1 MKYSLK
7 NKTKLMVLTI
17 LQFLFYSSIG
27 YADTIKV
34 YVNGQ
39 NKKVL
44 TEEEYSKIDN
54 NEKGKY
60 KPVIIDENN
69 KTYTIN
75 IDNGLHYFSIRPS
88 ITDGNINN
96 DGAKME
102 ASMAIGPDALA
113 NKTNSMAIGLN
124 AQALYDNSMA
134 IGIGAKADMQCSH
147 SIGMGAYA
155 AGYSSNAIGYQATT
169 LGFFSTAVGTQANAF
184 DTMSTA
190 LGAGSYAI
198 NSASTALGGS
208 SYAGEI
214 STTVGAMS
222 KAFGKGSVTL
232 GAASYVGDKQKE
244 EEYIKYNNLQYYY
257 NQLIQKDEIKKK
269 YKKEFDEIAK
279 IDQNKENKKWYIES
293 MKLRAKI
300 LAEDNNSIEFG
311 TAIGLASKVYN
322 SYGVALGAFSTT
334 KEIKNK
340 GYLTNQETKD
350 VYAVSVGG
358 ENLKRRIQGLADGA
372 EDDEAVT
379 VAQLKKVQ
387 KSIQNQG
394 TNEKYIK
401 DNYYNKTEVDKKI
414 DFTLGGV
421 ANAVAIANLPNVS
434 GDKKFSL
441 AASYGYYGS
450 SHSVAIG
457 FSGINDKQN
466 FTYKLSG
473 SVNTK
478 GNLALGV
485 GAGVMLGDVDGHNID
500 KLNVKKLTKK
510 LEFANEKIEK
520 YEKRQQEIDK
530 KIKELS
536 EYKENSEKRIK
547 ELEKKLENLIKNK

>member
-1 MKYSLK
+1 MRYSLK
-7 NKTKLMVLTI
+7 YKTKLMVLTI

-44 TEEEYSKIDN
+44 TEEEYAKIDN

-60 KPVIIDENN
+60 KTVIIDENN
-69 KTYTIN
+69 KSYTIN
-75 IDNGLHYFSIRPS
+75 IDNGLHYFSTFPNNPQS
-88 ITDGNINN
+88 EKFANYNN
-96 DGAKME
+96 DGARGDG
-102 ASMAIGPDALA
+102 SMAIGYDTRALGLGA
-113 NKTNSMAIGLN
+113 MAVGN
-124 AQALYDNSMA
+124 RAYAE
-134 IGIGAKADMQCSH
+134 KADDS
-147 SIGMGAYA
+147 SIGYEAYA
-155 AGYSSNAIGYQATT
+155 AGHSSNAIGYQATT
-169 LGFFSTAVGTQANAF
+169 LGFLSTAVGTQANAF
-184 DTMSTA
+184 DMMSTA

-232 GAASYVGDKQKE
+232 GVTSYVGDKQKE
-244 EEYIKYNNLQYYY
+244 EEYIKYNNIQYYY
-257 NQLIQKDEIKKK
+257 NQLIQNDEIKKK

-311 TAIGLASKVYN
+311 TAIGVASKVYN
-322 SYGVALGAFSTT
+322 SYGVALGSFSTT

-340 GYLTNQETKD
+340 GYLTDQKTKD
-350 VYAVSVGG
+350 VYAVSVG
-358 ENLKRRIQGLADGA
+358 EEKIKRRIQGLADGA

-379 VAQLKKVQ
+379 VAQLKKLQ

-394 TNEKYIK
+394 ANE
-401 DNYYNKTEVDKKI
+401 EVDKKI
-414 DFTLGGV
+414 EGINKKSDLALSGV
-421 ANAVAIANLPNVS
+421 SNAVAIANLPNVS

-450 SHSVAIG
+450 YHAIAIG
-457 FSGINDKQN
+457 FSGTNDKQN

-473 SVNTK
+473 SVNNK
-478 GNLALGV
+478 GNLALGI

-500 KLNVKKLTKK
+500 KLNVKKLTEK

-530 KIKELS
+530 KIKELI

-547 ELEKKLENLIKNK
+547 ELEKKLEILIKNK

>member
-7 NKTKLMVLTI
+7 YKTKLMVLTI

-44 TEEEYSKIDN
+44 TEEEYAKIDN

-75 IDNGLHYFSIRPS
+75 IDNGLHYFSTFPNNPQS
-88 ITDGNINN
+88 EKFVNYNN
-96 DGAKME
+96 DGARGDG
-102 ASMAIGPDALA
+102 SMAIGYDTRALGLGA
-113 NKTNSMAIGLN
+113 MAVGN
-124 AQALYDNSMA
+124 RAYAE
-134 IGIGAKADMQCSH
+134 KADDS
-147 SIGMGAYA
+147 SIGYEAYA
-155 AGYSSNAIGYQATT
+155 AGHSSNAIGYQATT
-169 LGFFSTAVGTQANAF
+169 LGFLSTAVGTQANAF
-184 DTMSTA
+184 DMMSTA

-232 GAASYVGDKQKE
+232 GVTSYVGDKQKE
-244 EEYIKYNNLQYYY
+244 EEYIKYNNIQYYY
-257 NQLIQKDEIKKK
+257 NQLIQNDEIKKK

-311 TAIGLASKVYN
+311 TAIGVASKVYN
-322 SYGVALGAFSTT
+322 SYGVALGSFSTT

-340 GYLTNQETKD
+340 GYLTDQKTKD
-350 VYAVSVGG
+350 VYAVSVG
-358 ENLKRRIQGLADGA
+358 EEKIKRRIQGLADGA

-450 SHSVAIG
+450 YHAIAIG

-473 SVNTK
+473 SVNNK
-478 GNLALGV
+478 GNLALGI

-500 KLNVKKLTKK
+500 KLNVKKLTEK

-530 KIKELS
+530 KIKELI

>member
-44 TEEEYSKIDN
+44 TEEEYGKIDN

-69 KTYTIN
+69 KSYTIN

-113 NKTNSMAIGLN
+113 SKTNSMAIGLN

-134 IGIGAKADMQCSH
+134 IGIGAKVDMQCSH

-169 LGFFSTAVGTQANAF
+169 LGFFSTAVGTQATAF

-190 LGAGSYAI
+190 LGTGSYAI
-198 NSASTALGGS
+198 NQYSTALGGS
-208 SYAGEI
+208 SYAGEN

-244 EEYIKYNNLQYYY
+244 EEYNKYNGILGYY
-257 NQLIQKDEIKKK
+257 NQLIQKNEIKEK

-293 MKLRAKI
+293 MKLKAKI
-300 LAEDNNSIEFG
+300 LSEDNNSIEFG

-358 ENLKRRIQGLADGA
+358 EDLKRRIQGLADGA

-394 TNEKYIK
+394 ANE
-401 DNYYNKTEVDKKI
+401 EVDKEIKGI
-414 DFTLGGV
+414 NKKSDLALSGV
-421 ANAVAIANLPNVS
+421 SNAVAIANLPNVS

-450 SHSVAIG
+450 YHAIAIG
-457 FSGINDKQN
+457 FSGTNDKQN

-473 SVNTK
+473 SVNNK
-478 GNLALGV
+478 GNLALGI

-500 KLNVKKLTKK
+500 KLNVKKLTEK

-547 ELEKKLENLIKNK
+547 ELEKKLEILIKNK

>member
-7 NKTKLMVLTI
+7 YKTKLMVLTI
-17 LQFLFYSSIG
+17 LPFLFYSSIG

-44 TEEEYSKIDN
+44 TEEEYAKIDN

-69 KTYTIN
+69 KSYTIN
-75 IDNGLHYFSIRPS
+75 IDNGLHYFSTFPNNPQS
-88 ITDGNINN
+88 EKFANYNN
-96 DGAKME
+96 DGARGDG
-102 ASMAIGPDALA
+102 SMAIGYNTRALGLGA
-113 NKTNSMAIGLN
+113 MAVGN
-124 AQALYDNSMA
+124 RAYAE
-134 IGIGAKADMQCSH
+134 KADDS
-147 SIGMGAYA
+147 SIGYEAYA
-155 AGYSSNAIGYQATT
+155 AGHSSNAIGYQATT
-169 LGFFSTAVGTQANAF
+169 LGFLSTAVGAQANAF
-184 DTMSTA
+184 DMMSTA

-198 NSASTALGGS
+198 NLASTALGSS

-232 GAASYVGDKQKE
+232 GVTSYVGDKQKE
-244 EEYIKYNNLQYYY
+244 EEYIKYNNIQYYY
-257 NQLIQKDEIKKK
+257 NQLIQNDEIKKK

-311 TAIGLASKVYN
+311 TAIGVASKVYN
-322 SYGVALGAFSTT
+322 SYGVALGSFSTT

-340 GYLTNQETKD
+340 GYLTDQKTKD
-350 VYAVSVGG
+350 VYAVSVG
-358 ENLKRRIQGLADGA
+358 EEKIKRRIQGLADGA

-379 VAQLKKVQ
+379 VAQLKKLQ

-394 TNEKYIK
+394 ANE
-401 DNYYNKTEVDKKI
+401 EVDKKI
-414 DFTLGGV
+414 EGINKKSDLALSGV
-421 ANAVAIANLPNVS
+421 SNAVAIANLPNVS
-434 GDKKFSL
+434 GDKKFNL
-441 AASYGYYGS
+441 AAAYGYYGG

-457 FSGINDKQN
+457 FSGTNDKQN
-466 FTYKLSG
+466 FIYKLSG

-478 GNLALGV
+478 GNLALGI
-485 GAGVMLGDVDGHNID
+485 GAGVILGDVNE

-520 YEKRQQEIDK
+520 YEKRQQETDK
-530 KIKELS
+530 KIKELI

-547 ELEKKLENLIKNK
+547 ELEKKLEILIKNK